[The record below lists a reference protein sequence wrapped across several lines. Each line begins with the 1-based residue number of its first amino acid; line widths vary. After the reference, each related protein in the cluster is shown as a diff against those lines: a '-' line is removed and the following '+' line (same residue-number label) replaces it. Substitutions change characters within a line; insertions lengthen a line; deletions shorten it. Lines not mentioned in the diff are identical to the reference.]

1 MCSCVRKKES
11 VVVGSCSRG
20 TSYYTYLHEEHEV
33 GTEKEPED
41 VEITGLLGGI
51 TLEFLDLRSE
61 GSEGGFR
68 RGHSWKI
75 L

>member
-1 MCSCVRKKES
+1 MCVSCVRKKARD
-11 VVVGSCSRG
+11 VVRSCSRG
-20 TSYYTYLHEEHEV
+20 TSYYTHLHEEHEV

-51 TLEFLDLRSE
+51 TLEFLNFRSE

-68 RGHSWKI
+68 RGHG
-75 L
+75 

>member
-51 TLEFLDLRSE
+51 TLEFLDLL
-61 GSEGGFR
+61 FYYLLI
-68 RGHSWKI
+68 HLLLNYIWD
-75 L
+75 